1 MKDPSTLPDHNIAT
15 NRCENIST
23 GEARSRV
30 LEKTSK
36 PTTTAVLKGDDRRL
50 PATPSHILFRFRALA
65 LLGRWQPLRT
75 IANGRTGVR
84 ETCTGGDIFM
94 AGDLEVMKP

>member
-36 PTTTAVLKGDDRRL
+36 PTTTAVLKGDDRQSLYRNSTAAVKGSKT
-50 PATPSHILFRFRALA
+50 ATVRSRQQSCA
-65 LLGRWQPLRT
+65 T
-75 IANGRTGVR
+75 ITAV
-84 ETCTGGDIFM
+84 
-94 AGDLEVMKP
+94 LKSP